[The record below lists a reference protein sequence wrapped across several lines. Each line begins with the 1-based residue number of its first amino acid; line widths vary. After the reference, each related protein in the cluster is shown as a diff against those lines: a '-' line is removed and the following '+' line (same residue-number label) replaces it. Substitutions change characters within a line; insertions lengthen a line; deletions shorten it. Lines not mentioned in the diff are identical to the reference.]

1 MDNNNDVPRPVHFAD
16 FLVAFSG
23 FIHNIA
29 SSVHTFTEELME
41 IAIYNANRQSKVNK
55 VWEQFSNDLETI
67 EEDTD
72 GR

>member
-1 MDNNNDVPRPVHFAD
+1 
-16 FLVAFSG
+16 
-23 FIHNIA
+23 
-29 SSVHTFTEELME
+29 ME

>member
-1 MDNNNDVPRPVHFAD
+1 VDNNNDVPRPVHFAD